1 MQDRQMKSHLH
12 ETAESGRVVVP
23 DGLCIAKCLED
34 GVGLEDLL
42 LHPCRDVRCHAGE
55 LKVLKGQCSCFSSN
69 AIFRSVILLQI
80 KRLSSHL
87 PSISKGQCG
96 QDLWLKKCGVQVS
109 KKGDEA

>member
-42 LHPCRDVRCHAGE
+42 LHPCGDVCCHAGE
-55 LKVLKGQCSCFSSN
+55 FKVLKGQ
-69 AIFRSVILLQI
+69 
-80 KRLSSHL
+80 
-87 PSISKGQCG
+87 
-96 QDLWLKKCGVQVS
+96 
-109 KKGDEA
+109 